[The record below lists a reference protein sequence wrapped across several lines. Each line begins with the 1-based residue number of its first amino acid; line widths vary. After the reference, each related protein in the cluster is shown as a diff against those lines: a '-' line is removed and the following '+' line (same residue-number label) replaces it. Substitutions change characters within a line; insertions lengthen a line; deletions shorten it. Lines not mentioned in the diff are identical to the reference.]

1 MAAAAAADSEVS
13 GNLNAMMARAL
24 ATDRREVPGRR
35 RRAAAWP
42 GPRRPPA
49 SGQPD
54 SEPAAF
60 KLPVK
65 THDVAAAKAI
75 MALAWL

>member
-1 MAAAAAADSEVS
+1 LAAAAAADSEVS

-35 RRAAAWP
+35 AAAWP
-42 GPRRPPA
+42 RPPA